1 MKRFRDTKYLV
12 TRDGNDWS
20 EIHNRFLKQ
29 TTENGY
35 MILNLRIDS
44 KTYKKYV
51 HRMVAEVYI
60 PNPDN
65 KPEVNHK
72 NGIKADCSVKNL
84 EWNTRSENM
93 QHAYK
98 NGLINNTGEFNGK
111 SKLTETDILEIYKL
125 KDSGLKQKEIGER
138 FPISITQVRRI
149 VNGDKWSHLYKKH
162 YGLKA

>member
-12 TRDGNDWS
+12 TRDGNVWS

-65 KPEVNHK
+65 KPEVNHTYGDK
-72 NGIKADCSVKNL
+72 SDNRVENL
-84 EWNTRSENM
+84 EWNTRLENM

-98 NGLINNTGEFNGK
+98 NGLINNTGELHGH
-111 SKLTETDILEIYKL
+111 SQLTEADILEIYKL
-125 KDSGLKQKEIGER
+125 KDSGLKQREIAKR
-138 FPISITQVRRI
+138 FSISENQVSLI
-149 VNGDKWSHLYKKH
+149 VRGKSWSDLYKQH
-162 YGLKA
+162 YG